1 MIVADFRYIKPEM
14 VFHQIQIECMLSVST
29 GETLPGAGHGGNG
42 SGMEADANSDIW
54 SGKLW

>member
-1 MIVADFRYIKPEM
+1 MRKRVYIKPEM
-14 VFHQIQIECMLSVST
+14 VLHQIQIECMLSVST